1 MLYPAK
7 KLNQLKTCR
16 FLGAA
21 GGHPAIRLYDI
32 NDTTNQN
39 PVLTLDGHRAAVTSI
54 GFQRDVR
61 FLYSGSEDGTVK
73 LWDLRSNTFSRSWD
87 SKAAVN
93 SVCLH
98 PNQVQLISGDQ
109 DGSIKVWDIGSNRF
123 INELVPE
130 VSNSSYCQRA
140 SIQAVDLSE
149 DGRTLIA
156 ATNHAEV
163 FVWDPSNPVKYE
175 PLAKF
180 RAHAIGSYLLRA
192 RISPDCRSLVTTRYV
207 ERAEVL

>member
-1 MLYPAK
+1 
-7 KLNQLKTCR
+7 
-16 FLGAA
+16 
-21 GGHPAIRLYDI
+21 
-32 NDTTNQN
+32 
-39 PVLTLDGHRAAVTSI
+39 
-54 GFQRDVR
+54 
-61 FLYSGSEDGTVK
+61 
-73 LWDLRSNTFSRSWD
+73 LWDLRSPSYSRSWD
-87 SKAAVN
+87 SKSAVN

-98 PNQVQLISGDQ
+98 PNQVQLVSGDQ
-109 DGSIKVWDIGSNRF
+109 GGSLKVWDIGSNR
-123 INELVPE
+123 IIKELIPE
-130 VSNSSYCQRA
+130 ASTSPHSPRA

-180 RAHAIGSYLLRA
+180 RAHATGSYLLRA

-207 ERAEVL
+207 RCFLIKVTTAVMGMFQHLHCYRHKVRIERLEYGIFLDI